1 MQGETGMAVT
11 VEPGVR
17 LVLAPNPSAMTE
29 RGTNTWLLG
38 GGAVAVIDPGPDDP
52 RHLAAILAALAPG
65 ERIATILVTHAH
77 KDHSPL
83 AARLARTTGAEVL
96 AFGDARSGISARMA
110 GLAAPGGG
118 EGLDL
123 TFRPDRC
130 LAPGEV
136 IAHDSWQIEAL
147 HTPGHLGG
155 HLCFA
160 WEDRLF
166 SGDHVMGWAPSLVS
180 PPEGDMTDYM
190 NSLAALARRPWRRA
204 FCGHGAP
211 CEDPGARIAELIAH
225 RRNREAAVLAAL
237 HAGAHT
243 LPELLAMVYAGL
255 SPALLPAARRNLL
268 AHLVD
273 LAHRNLIEPDG
284 PLSPDARFRPLPAP

>member
-1 MQGETGMAVT
+1 MQGETGVAVT

-38 GGAVAVIDPGPDDP
+38 TGDVAVIDPGPADP
-52 RHLAAILAALAPG
+52 RHLAAILAALAPA
-65 ERIATILVTHAH
+65 ERITTILVTHAH

-83 AARLARTTGAEVL
+83 AAPLARMTGARVL
-96 AFGDARSGISARMA
+96 AYGDARAGVSPRMA
-110 GLAAPGGG
+110 GLQDPGGG
-118 EGLDL
+118 EGLDRAF
-123 TFRPDRC
+123 TPDRC
-130 LAPGEV
+130 LAPGETV
-136 IAHDSWQIEAL
+136 SGDSWQVEAL

-190 NSLAALARRPWRRA
+190 NSLALLATRPWRRA
-204 FCGHGAP
+204 FCGHGAI
-211 CEDPGARIAELIAH
+211 CEDPGARIAELTAH
-225 RRNREAAVLAAL
+225 RRGREAAIL
-237 HAGAHT
+237 HALASGAHT
-243 LPELLAMVYAGL
+243 LPELQAVVYAGL
-255 SPALLPAARRNLL
+255 TPALLPAAQRNLL
-268 AHLVD
+268 AHLID

-284 PLSPDARFRPLPAP
+284 PLSPDARFRPIGGM